1 MKAAAL
7 AILAGLAVSGLAWA
21 QEPQREPSATTAM
34 PQSEPQPVPEAAPK
48 TDSPKTDAQ
57 KDAVPP
63 PSGRFSFAPADGG
76 YLRLDST
83 TGQVSFCSPG
93 SAGWACQLVP
103 DDRAALDA
111 EIARL
116 QDEVVRLKAEAA
128 KPEPPRPQAELA
140 PRSGQDETRLKLPSR
155 EEMEKAKAAFER
167 AWRHFVDM
175 VYDFQKDMTKKE

>member
-1 MKAAAL
+1 MKAAAF
-7 AILAGLAVSGLAWA
+7 AILAGLTVSGLAWA
-21 QEPQREPSATTAM
+21 QEPQREPSASPA
-34 PQSEPQPVPEAAPK
+34 PEA
-48 TDSPKTDAQ
+48 SPKTDAQ
-57 KDAVPP
+57 KDAPPP
-63 PSGRFSFAPADGG
+63 PSGRYSFAPADGG

-83 TGQVSFCSPG
+83 TGQVSVCSQG
-93 SAGWACQLVP
+93 SVGWACQLVP
-103 DDRAALDA
+103 DERAALDS

-140 PRSGQDETRLKLPSR
+140 PRSGQDESRLKLPSR

>member
-1 MKAAAL
+1 MKAAAF
-7 AILAGLAVSGLAWA
+7 AILAGLTVSGLAFA
-21 QEPQREPSATTAM
+21 QEPQRAPSTPPA
-34 PQSEPQPVPEAAPK
+34 PEAAPN
-48 TDSPKTDAQ
+48 SGAPKTDAQ
-57 KDAVPP
+57 KDALPP
-63 PSGRFSFAPADGG
+63 PSGRYSFAPADGG

-83 TGQVSFCSPG
+83 TGQVSVCSQRP
-93 SAGWACQLVP
+93 AGWACLLVP
-103 DDRAALDA
+103 DERAALDS

-128 KPEPPRPQAELA
+128 KPEPPRPQADLT
-140 PRSGQDETRLKLPSR
+140 PRSGEDESRLKLPSR